1 MHCIRGYEP
10 ALQQVK
16 RCFLIENQVEPT
28 TEHIA
33 AVGSLLRNGSLI
45 LTYEGIRTIYYD
57 GHPDW

>member
-1 MHCIRGYEP
+1 M
-10 ALQQVK
+10 
-16 RCFLIENQVEPT
+16 IENQVEPT

-33 AVGSLLRNGSLI
+33 AVGSLLKNGSLL